1 MKFINKN
8 KFTSLQKS
16 CQRMNNLM
24 FLQEVKYNFGEK
36 K

>member
-1 MKFINKN
+1 MKLINKN

-16 CQRMNNLM
+16 CQGMNNLM